1 MASISKVLDNL
12 TGQTEQR
19 AAARK
24 ELSTLVKMANLKL
37 DTLEAKLVQMFQNR
51 EIESKVSIIGDRL
64 QAFSREYRVNYS
76 DGDVSNAVTEL
87 VDTIMDIGSE
97 SAQKI
102 ICKILKN
109 GINSMFASASLDEEE
124 KRLFLVVM
132 EGAALIRYGF
142 YIWKSA
148 EQDEALFK
156 HAESVVA
163 ITYARS
169 IVDHTKVS
177 EDELNDAIGRSLG
190 NVTIQE
196 IIDYKKQLLELYKL
210 KASGVDFQSDVNLMN
225 SGDDES
231 NPYHQR
237 RKAIRLK
244 MQAEKELISELETLK
259 VEDSKQYKSF
269 IMNAVD

>member
-1 MASISKVLDNL
+1 MEVTINGVKKEVSKEEMKDRV
-12 TGQTEQR
+12 
-19 AAARK
+19 
-24 ELSTLVKMANLKL
+24 
-37 DTLEAKLVQMFQNR
+37 
-51 EIESKVSIIGDRL
+51 IG
-64 QAFSREYRVNYS
+64 YY
-76 DGDVSNAVTEL
+76 
-87 VDTIMDIGSE
+87 
-97 SAQKI
+97 
-102 ICKILKN
+102 
-109 GINSMFASASLDEEE
+109 
-124 KRLFLVVM
+124 
-132 EGAALIRYGF
+132 
-142 YIWKSA
+142 
-148 EQDEALFK
+148 
-156 HAESVVA
+156 
-163 ITYARS
+163 
-169 IVDHTKVS
+169 
-177 EDELNDAIGRSLG
+177 DAIGRSLG

>member
-1 MASISKVLDNL
+1 
-12 TGQTEQR
+12 
-19 AAARK
+19 
-24 ELSTLVKMANLKL
+24 
-37 DTLEAKLVQMFQNR
+37 
-51 EIESKVSIIGDRL
+51 
-64 QAFSREYRVNYS
+64 
-76 DGDVSNAVTEL
+76 
-87 VDTIMDIGSE
+87 
-97 SAQKI
+97 
-102 ICKILKN
+102 
-109 GINSMFASASLDEEE
+109 MFASASLDEEE

-132 EGAALIRYGF
+132 EGAALIRYDF

-148 EQDEALFK
+148 EQDKALFK

-210 KASGVDFQSDVNLMN
+210 KVSGVELPSDVSFMN
-225 SGDDES
+225 SEDDES
-231 NPYHQR
+231 SPYHKR

-244 MQAEKELISELETLK
+244 MQAEKELISELEALK
-259 VEDSKQYKSF
+259 VEDSQQYKSF